1 MIASLETEGAGV
13 SAEPTLRILIVEDE
27 VLIALELE
35 SLLQDDGHE
44 PIGIAATA
52 REAAALGDLEP
63 DLALVDIHLAD
74 GPTGIDV
81 ARRLRQNGRTVVV
94 FMTANAKRI
103 PEDFAGACGV
113 IAKPYTERGV
123 RNAIRFVA
131 RCLATG
137 QFGQAPNS
145 LNLSPDGVNCFA
157 RGERRSSD
165 DFEAKARSADTISRQ
180 A

>member
-1 MIASLETEGAGV
+1 MSSGK
-13 SAEPTLRILIVEDE
+13 PLRILIVEDE
-27 VLIALELE
+27 LLIALELE
-35 SLLQDDGHE
+35 CLLQDAGHDVV
-44 PIGIAATA
+44 GIAACSA
-52 REAAALGDLEP
+52 EALDLSAKLDP
-63 DLALVDIHLAD
+63 DLAFVDIHLAD
-74 GPTGIDV
+74 GPTGV
-81 ARRLRQNGRTVVV
+81 EVSRRLAAEHDVTVL

-137 QFGQAPNS
+137 QVGQAPDS
-145 LNLSPDGVNCFA
+145 LNLSPNGANCL
-157 RGERRSSD
+157 RKGEPRLSD
-165 DFEAKARSADTISRQ
+165 DYEAKARPADIARRQ